1 MKKIID
7 LTITNEEGMTTFP
20 VYWHP
25 FVEVTQMGRIGIE
38 GRETKKIII
47 GTHTGTNLDAPRHFI
62 ENGITIDGRTLAYD
76 AIKNKNGK
84 IVGFVDN
91 TEAGEGKRY
100 VVNETY
106 QGTNDVLLTDH
117 KNFNTTEKW
126 FNFAKNADQN
136 PSKVITSP
144 FATNCSDALEISI
157 FTVVLSN

>member
-1 MKKIID
+1 MPKGENWDFNRLKYGYSSDTLLGKSISQFVNKPKPWKFAGVQ
-7 LTITNEEGMTTFP
+7 LTTPEGWFIA
-20 VYWHP
+20 
-25 FVEVTQMGRIGIE
+25 QMNR
-38 GRETKKIII
+38 
-47 GTHTGTNLDAPRHFI
+47 AF

-126 FNFAKNADQN
+126 FNFAKMPIKILQ
-136 PSKVITSP
+136 K
-144 FATNCSDALEISI
+144 
-157 FTVVLSN
+157 